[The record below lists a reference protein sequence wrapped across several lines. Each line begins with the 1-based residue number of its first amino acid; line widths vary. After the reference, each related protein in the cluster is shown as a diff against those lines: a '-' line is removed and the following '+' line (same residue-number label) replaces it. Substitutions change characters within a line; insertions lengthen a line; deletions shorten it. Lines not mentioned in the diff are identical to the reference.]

1 MSDIMNSLPQGTIL
15 QGPKNHYQIQKAL
28 GQGTFGITYL
38 ASTEMQVVGQMGSF
52 TTKVQ
57 VAVKEFFM
65 RDFSGREG
73 SEVTSSS
80 QGSYFM
86 DYKKKFLREAENLA
100 KLQHPHI
107 VKVLE
112 YFEANGTAYYA
123 MEYMEGG
130 SLESYIEKK
139 GTLKEAEALKIARQI
154 GDALEAM
161 HAHQMLHLDLKPANV
176 MLRSTGEA
184 VLIDFGLSK
193 QFDKQGAPESSTS
206 IGGGT
211 PGYAPLE
218 QANYQRG
225 DGLPVTMDVYA
236 FGATIYKMLTGERP
250 PEASEILNDGF
261 PAYVLEKH
269 GVSAETIAVIE
280 KAMAP
285 MRKKRFQSVR
295 EMLETMKATED
306 SFVGKQVEPTDS
318 TSVSESVQETV
329 SESVSEVTTFTP
341 RQTPSSRTRQT
352 SFQPFWKPITSFVSK
367 NTRWLLGCL
376 LLAAIAAVAVMVINL
391 SMRSCSSSAKSD
403 AVLADSIAVA
413 DSLETVAA
421 EVQKP
426 YIEDSLGNRTFQVNG
441 VSFKMIRVEAGTFDM
456 GEKVYDIDAKPI
468 HKVTLTDDFY
478 IGETEV
484 TQALWQ
490 VVMDS
495 NPSHFKGENLP
506 VETISWDDCQD
517 FIQKLN
523 EQTGCRFTLPTEA
536 QWEFAARGGNHSK
549 GYTYCGSNK
558 HSEVGWTQSTE
569 STKTYPVG
577 TKIPNE
583 LGLYDMG
590 GNVCELCLDWYA
602 PYHSGAQTNP
612 TGPVH
617 GDYHVARGGGYLDL
631 GFLTMPS
638 CRYTHRVKY
647 RDQGFRL
654 ALPANDGIE

>member
-225 DGLPVTMDVYA
+225 DGLPVTMD
-236 FGATIYKMLTGERP
+236 L
-250 PEASEILNDGF
+250 
-261 PAYVLEKH
+261 VLP
-269 GVSAETIAVIE
+269 SIRCLRA
-280 KAMAP
+280 
-285 MRKKRFQSVR
+285 SVR
-295 EMLETMKATED
+295 L
-306 SFVGKQVEPTDS
+306 
-318 TSVSESVQETV
+318 
-329 SESVSEVTTFTP
+329 
-341 RQTPSSRTRQT
+341 
-352 SFQPFWKPITSFVSK
+352 KP
-367 NTRWLLGCL
+367 
-376 LLAAIAAVAVMVINL
+376 
-391 SMRSCSSSAKSD
+391 AK
-403 AVLADSIAVA
+403 
-413 DSLETVAA
+413 
-421 EVQKP
+421 
-426 YIEDSLGNRTFQVNG
+426 Y
-441 VSFKMIRVEAGTFDM
+441 
-456 GEKVYDIDAKPI
+456 
-468 HKVTLTDDFY
+468 
-478 IGETEV
+478 
-484 TQALWQ
+484 
-490 VVMDS
+490 
-495 NPSHFKGENLP
+495 
-506 VETISWDDCQD
+506 
-517 FIQKLN
+517 
-523 EQTGCRFTLPTEA
+523 
-536 QWEFAARGGNHSK
+536 
-549 GYTYCGSNK
+549 
-558 HSEVGWTQSTE
+558 
-569 STKTYPVG
+569 
-577 TKIPNE
+577 
-583 LGLYDMG
+583 
-590 GNVCELCLDWYA
+590 
-602 PYHSGAQTNP
+602 
-612 TGPVH
+612 
-617 GDYHVARGGGYLDL
+617 
-631 GFLTMPS
+631 
-638 CRYTHRVKY
+638 
-647 RDQGFRL
+647 
-654 ALPANDGIE
+654 

>member
-1 MSDIMNSLPQGTIL
+1 MNSLPQGTIL
-15 QGPKNHYQIQKAL
+15 QGPKNRYQIQKAL

-52 TTKVQ
+52 STKVQ

-73 SEVTSSS
+73 TEVTSSS
-80 QGSYFM
+80 QGSYFT

-123 MEYMEGG
+123 MEYVEGG
-130 SLESYIEKK
+130 SLEIYLEKK
-139 GTLKEAEALKIARQI
+139 GTLKESEALLIARQI

-211 PGYAPLE
+211 PGYAPIE

-250 PEASEILNDGF
+250 PEASEVLNDGF
-261 PAYVLEKH
+261 PAFVLEKH
-269 GVSAETIAVIE
+269 GVSTSTIAVIE
-280 KAMAP
+280 KAMTP

-295 EMLETMKATED
+295 EVLEALTLYEKQAVRNETEQD
-306 SFVGKQVEPTDS
+306 APIAN
-318 TSVSESVQETV
+318 SESASIAVTDAASEET
-329 SESVSEVTTFTP
+329 TYTP
-341 RQTPSSRTRQT
+341 RQTSPSRTRQQ
-352 SFQPFWKPITSFVSK
+352 SSQPFWKPIASFVSK
-367 NTRWLLGCL
+367 NTRWLLGFL
-376 LLAAIAAVAVMVINL
+376 LLTAIAAVAVMVINL
-391 SMRSCSSSAKSD
+391 SMHSCSSSTKSD
-403 AVLADSIAVA
+403 AVFADSIAVA
-413 DSLETVAA
+413 DSLSTIAA
-421 EVQKP
+421 EMQKP
-426 YIEDSLGNRTFQVNG
+426 YTEDSLGNRTFQVNG

-456 GEKVYDIDAKPI
+456 GEKVYDIDAKPV

-490 VVMDS
+490 AVMGS
-495 NPSHFKGENLP
+495 NPSHFKGEDLP

-523 EQTGCRFTLPTEA
+523 DLTGSSFILPSEA
-536 QWEFAARGGNHSK
+536 QWEFAARGGNKSK
-549 GYTYCGSNK
+549 GYQYCGSNK
-558 HSEVGWTQSTE
+558 HTEVGWTQSTG
-569 STKTYPVG
+569 STKTHPVG

-590 GNVCELCLDWYA
+590 GNVYELCLDWYA
-602 PYHSGAQTNP
+602 HYPSGTQTNP
-612 TGPVH
+612 TGPVQ
-617 GDYHVARGGGYLDL
+617 GESHVARGGSYLEL

-638 CRYTHRVKY
+638 CRYTHAKY
-647 RDQGFRL
+647 RDQGLRL
-654 ALPANDGIE
+654 ALPAND